1 VFHKNRTVPPLLD
14 YRDALARGSCVSSA
28 EEDQQLSAEE
38 PEAVNKAPD
47 DFHPMRIRPYIAADG
62 LEQPPTHYP
71 GRFLRHRNFQ
81 LWVDPYQD
89 TRLFHADSSFRI
101 TGPLA

>member
-1 VFHKNRTVPPLLD
+1 
-14 YRDALARGSCVSSA
+14 
-28 EEDQQLSAEE
+28 
-38 PEAVNKAPD
+38 
-47 DFHPMRIRPYIAADG
+47 MRIRPYIAADG
-62 LEQPPTHYP
+62 IEQPPTHYP